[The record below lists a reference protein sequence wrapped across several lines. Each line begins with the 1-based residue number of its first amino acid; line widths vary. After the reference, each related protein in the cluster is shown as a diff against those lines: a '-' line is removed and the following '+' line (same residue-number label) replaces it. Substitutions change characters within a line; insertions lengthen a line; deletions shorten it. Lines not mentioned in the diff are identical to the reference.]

1 MVTTIGDVAR
11 EAGVSRSTVSSVLT
25 GRKAVSPETRAR
37 IEAAIAKLDFSV
49 NSGARALATR
59 RTMTLGLVVRF
70 HQAEFGPALS
80 TYIVAISDA
89 ARARGYSVLLL
100 TDPDGVDAVRRAI
113 SGRQVDGLILMNLVE
128 DDPRLEAIASSGFPA
143 VLVGMPSQRHGIDAV
158 DLDFAAGARL
168 LVDRLADAGHREAI
182 FIGFPDELLAAGATY
197 VERFRDAAFARAAER
212 GVRLVP
218 HTTPVSLPAVR
229 EDLRAL
235 LSDVS
240 GAHVALLVHNDAAV
254 ALLPMVLQ
262 ELGLTVPHDV
272 SVLSLHS
279 ADLAQLYLLP
289 YTSVESQPERVV
301 EEAIGLL
308 LARIDGEADDDGPA
322 VAALVAPRLEERNS
336 VAVVQPP
343 ASR

>member
-1 MVTTIGDVAR
+1 MATTIGDVAR

-80 TYIVAISDA
+80 TYVVAISDA
-89 ARARGYSVLLL
+89 ARARGYHVLLL
-100 TDPDGVDAVRRAI
+100 TDPDGAEAVRRAI

-128 DDPRLEAIASSGFPA
+128 DDPRLEPIAASGFPA
-143 VLVGMPSQRHGIDAV
+143 VLVGMPSRRQGIDAV

-168 LVDRLADAGHREAI
+168 LVDRLADAGHRDAM

-197 VERFRDAAFARAAER
+197 VQRFRDAALARAAER
-212 GVRLVP
+212 GVRLES
-218 HTTPVSLPAVR
+218 HATPASLPGVR
-229 EDLRAL
+229 EQLRELLRA
-235 LSDVS
+235 VA
-240 GAHVALLVHNDAAV
+240 GRHTALLIHSDAAV

-262 ELGLTVPHDV
+262 ELGLSAPGDV

-301 EEAIGLL
+301 EEAIELL
-308 LARIDGEADDDGPA
+308 VRRIEGEPDREP
-322 VAALVAPRLEERNS
+322 VAWLVAPLLEERGS
-336 VAVVQPP
+336 VAP
-343 ASR
+343 AHAVAGR